1 MLTDD
6 ELAPD
11 LGLIVA
17 LRRLDALLVD
27 AVDRAAATY
36 GPDAA
41 TDAYRGLVIG
51 PDEVARLLDRAPGEP
66 FLAAEDADPFDADP
80 GCELAWLGR
89 AFGLTAFDIDVL
101 LVAIAPELDLRYE
114 RLFAYLQDDVT
125 RRRPSVD
132 VALNLLCHSARER
145 LDARSRFAADGP
157 LLAHGLL
164 ELLEEPNQPRQPLLA
179 RAMKPDEQIVRFV
192 IGESTLD
199 PRLAPCAR
207 IERTPVDLAAL
218 QLEPDTR
225 RSLPSDIASSG
236 STTPPR
242 LSFHGP
248 RDSGQRPT
256 AVALA
261 SAAGL
266 PLLVVN
272 LERASESGAS
282 VEDIVIIAFRE
293 ARLHRYAIF
302 LTGLERVCAE
312 PRPPAHDRVV
322 KEIANSVV
330 PTIVDTREL
339 WTPVA
344 DALDGPL
351 GMVTVPFPAPSN
363 ATRRACWEQALAPVG
378 LDVGTDVVD
387 ALADHYRLNAS
398 TIAEA
403 ALGVRNRAVWT
414 GTVATAAEL
423 FAAARSHSGR
433 QLGALTR
440 KVHPTYCWDDLI
452 LPSEGLDQLRDIR
465 DRVGRRQQVLGE
477 WGFERALALNKGVCA
492 LFAGASGTGKTMAA
506 EIISGELGLDLYTID
521 LATVVSKYIGETE
534 KNLARIF
541 SAAETANAVL
551 FFDEADALFGRRSE
565 VRDAHDRYA
574 NIEIAYLLQ
583 RMEQYDGVA
592 ILATNLRQ
600 NVDNAFLRRLHFIV
614 EFPMPDEAHRARM
627 WREFLP
633 REAPLDTID
642 FEFLAREFRLS
653 GGNIRNIVVSAA
665 YLASANGGRIGMSH
679 LMRAA
684 WREHQK
690 IGRVF
695 APNDA
700 GDYAAALPEAE

>member
-1 MLTDD
+1 VLT
-6 ELAPD
+6 EARAPD

-27 AVDRAAATY
+27 AVTRAAATY

-41 TDAYRGLVIG
+41 TDPYRGLVIG

-66 FLAAEDADPFDADP
+66 FLAAQDADPIAADP
-80 GCELAWLGR
+80 GRELVWLGR

-114 RLFAYLQDDVT
+114 RLFGYLQDDVT

-145 LDARSRFAADGP
+145 LEARARFAPDGP
-157 LLAHGLL
+157 LLAHGLI
-164 ELLEEPNQPRQPLLA
+164 ELLDDPNQPRQPLLA

-199 PRLAPCAR
+199 PRLVSCAH
-207 IERTPVDLAAL
+207 IERAPVDLAAL
-218 QLEPDTR
+218 LLEPDTL
-225 RSLPSDIASSG
+225 RSLPSGIASQAR
-236 STTPPR
+236 TPPPR
-242 LSFHGP
+242 LAFHGP
-248 RDSGQRPT
+248 RDSGQYPT

-261 SAAGL
+261 SAAGM
-266 PLLVVN
+266 PLLAVD
-272 LERASESGAS
+272 LEQASEAGAS
-282 VEDIVIIAFRE
+282 VEAVVTIAFRE
-293 ARLHRYAIF
+293 ARLHGYAIF

-322 KEIANSVV
+322 AEIANSAV
-330 PTIVDTREL
+330 PTIVDTRDL
-339 WTPVA
+339 WAPVA
-344 DALDGPL
+344 GALECPPGL
-351 GMVTVPFPAPSN
+351 ITVPFPTPSR
-363 ATRRACWEQALAPVG
+363 ATRRACWEQALGAVG
-378 LDVGTDVVD
+378 LDLGTDVVT
-387 ALADHYRLNAS
+387 ALADHYRLDAP

-403 ALGVRNRAVWT
+403 THGVHNRAVWT
-414 GTVATAAEL
+414 GTDATAADL
-423 FAAARSHSGR
+423 FAAARAHSGS
-433 QLGALTR
+433 QLGALAR
-440 KVHPTYCWDDLI
+440 KVRPTYRWDDLI
-452 LPSEGLDQLRDIR
+452 LPSEGLAQLRDIR
-465 DRVGRRQQVLGE
+465 DRVGRRRQVLGE
-477 WGFERALALNKGVCA
+477 WGFERTLALNQGVCA

-541 SAAETANAVL
+541 GAAETANAVL
-551 FFDEADALFGRRSE
+551 FFDEADALFGKRSE

-600 NVDNAFLRRLHFIV
+600 NVDNAFLRRLQFIV
-614 EFPMPDEAHRARM
+614 EFPMPDQEHRARM

-633 REAPLDTID
+633 REAPVDTID

>member
-1 MLTDD
+1 
-6 ELAPD
+6 
-11 LGLIVA
+11 
-17 LRRLDALLVD
+17 
-27 AVDRAAATY
+27 
-36 GPDAA
+36 
-41 TDAYRGLVIG
+41 
-51 PDEVARLLDRAPGEP
+51 
-66 FLAAEDADPFDADP
+66 
-80 GCELAWLGR
+80 
-89 AFGLTAFDIDVL
+89 L

-114 RLFAYLQDDVT
+114 RLFGYLQDDVT

-145 LDARSRFAADGP
+145 LDARARFAPDGP

-164 ELLEEPNQPRQPLLA
+164 ELLEDPNQPRQPLLA
-179 RAMKPDEQIVRFV
+179 RAMKPDEQVVRFV
-192 IGESTLD
+192 IGEATLD
-199 PRLAPCAR
+199 PRLAPCAC
-207 IERTPVDLAAL
+207 IERAHVELAAL
-218 QLEPDTR
+218 PLEPDTR
-225 RSLPSDIASSG
+225 RSLPPDIASNG
-236 STTPPR
+236 RTPAPR
-242 LSFHGP
+242 LAFHGP
-248 RDSGQRPT
+248 RDAGQYPT

-261 SAAGL
+261 SAAGR
-266 PLLVVN
+266 PLLAVD
-272 LERASESGAS
+272 LERASEAGAS
-282 VEDIVIIAFRE
+282 VEEIVIIAFRE
-293 ARLHRYAIF
+293 ARLHRYAIY
-302 LTGLERVCAE
+302 LTGLERLCAE
-312 PRPPAHDRVV
+312 PRPPAHDGVV
-322 KEIANSVV
+322 REIAHSVV
-330 PTIVDTREL
+330 PTIVETREP

-344 DALDGPL
+344 GAFDGTI
-351 GMVTVPFPAPSN
+351 GMIAVPFPAPTR
-363 ATRRACWEQALAPVG
+363 ATRRACWGQELATIG
-378 LDVGTDVVD
+378 LDVGADVVD
-387 ALADHYRLNAS
+387 ALAGYYRLNAP

-403 ALGVRNRAVWT
+403 ARGVRNRATWT
-414 GTVATAAEL
+414 GTDVAAADV
-423 FAAARSHSGR
+423 FAAARTHSGR
-433 QLGALTR
+433 ELGALAR
-440 KVHPTYCWDDLI
+440 KVEPTYRWDDLI
-452 LPSEGLDQLRDIR
+452 LPSEGLDQIRDIR
-465 DRVGRRQQVLGE
+465 DRVAQRQQVLGE

-506 EIISGELGLDLYTID
+506 EIISGELGLDLYKID

-551 FFDEADALFGRRSE
+551 FFDEADALFGKRSD

-600 NVDNAFLRRLHFIV
+600 NVDNAFLRRLHFII

-627 WREFLP
+627 WQEFLP
-633 REAPLDTID
+633 PEAPVDTID

-665 YLASANGGRIGMSH
+665 YLAAANGGRIGMSH

-700 GDYAAALPEAE
+700 GDYVAALPEAE